1 MSSNKMNQKEKNEF
15 LRALIGMRDEMKKSR
30 KGKKLRKKELDVR
43 IQNRTLDK
51 MHLKLK
57 QYGDLNMLP
66 YIEIPEVMH
75 TEKYGNLVFRID
87 HENGGIRVLKRIYQ
101 RDSDKD
107 DIDDE

>member
-30 KGKKLRKKELDVR
+30 KGKKLSKKELDVR

-57 QYGDLNMLP
+57 HHDGD
-66 YIEIPEVMH
+66 
-75 TEKYGNLVFRID
+75 
-87 HENGGIRVLKRIYQ
+87 
-101 RDSDKD
+101 
-107 DIDDE
+107 